1 MSRISHRVDQ
11 IKPSPTIMVTM
22 KSMELKAQGKDIVS
36 LGFGEPD
43 FDTPEHIRE
52 AAIQAIRD
60 GKTRYTQ
67 VDGTPELKTAIIKK
81 FHRDNE
87 LEFEP
92 GQILVSNGAKQSLYN
107 LLIAVLNHGD
117 EAIVPA
123 PYWVSYPDMIKLADA
138 KPAIMLGSAEHDFK
152 ITAKQLQNSLNE
164 NTRLII
170 LNTPHNPT
178 GTVLRESELR
188 RAVEIAESCGARL
201 LVDETYRG
209 LSYVGTPPHAASLSP
224 RAISISSLSKTWGLP
239 GLRLG
244 WILCRDPELQELF
257 LAAKEQIHIST
268 SVLDEE
274 IACRYLRDRGQHLQR
289 IRGIVDERFACVR
302 AFMAGQSELEWVAPE
317 GGVIAFPRLRGDI
330 DVNRFYQLLNDEY
343 GTFVG
348 PGHWFDMDR
357 RYMRIGYGWPDA
369 DELARGLDNI
379 AEAAARASR

>member
-1 MSRISHRVDQ
+1 MAPMKYRRASIEIESPEEYGYDRIRCNLAESSFTDGRLGALGGN
-11 IKPSPTIMVTM
+11 IE
-22 KSMELKAQGKDIVS
+22 ELVLQYGDH
-36 LGFGEPD
+36 LGN
-43 FDTPEHIRE
+43 
-52 AAIQAIRD
+52 
-60 GKTRYTQ
+60 
-67 VDGTPELKTAIIKK
+67 PELRGILAEDANVSPGDVMLTVGAAGALFIVASSL
-81 FHRDNE
+81 
-87 LEFEP
+87 LE
-92 GQILVSNGAKQSLYN
+92 A
-107 LLIAVLNHGD
+107 GD
-117 EAIVPA
+117 EIVVCFPNYTTNLETPRAIGATIRKLELRFEEGFRIDVDA
-123 PYWVSYPDMIKLADA
+123 LAEMVSDR
-138 KPAIMLGSAEHDFK
+138 
-152 ITAKQLQNSLNE
+152 
-164 NTRLII
+164 TRLIS
-170 LNTPHNPT
+170 LTTPHNPT